1 MLKGVVKKLVGRVLD
16 RPLPLP
22 SREEKTFLSELQT
35 AFRELP
41 VLETQD
47 APPSE
52 AAWLSNMN
60 RLKELGLKQDP
71 REFLRWDVVSQ
82 AMFVSS
88 SRYISTEL
96 KYLKQRP
103 AWDTRWRRA
112 IKESPVGHPSPYIY
126 YPASSGNL
134 IHHAYHVAQLEE
146 KTHSQ
151 VHNMDYVFEFGGG
164 YGSMCR
170 LFYNLGFHGRYII
183 FDLPS
188 LSALQRYYLRT
199 IGFRVKSTTEFVK
212 SEDGIVCV
220 SDIQQL
226 ISLLPD
232 HIKASNALFLATWSI
247 SESPIRIRELI
258 LPRISDFQSFLI
270 AYQDGFE
277 EVNNVEYFDNWKK
290 TIKNVAWQS
299 WRIEHLPGNNYL
311 VGRVGG

>member
-1 MLKGVVKKLVGRVLD
+1 
-16 RPLPLP
+16 
-22 SREEKTFLSELQT
+22 
-35 AFRELP
+35 
-41 VLETQD
+41 
-47 APPSE
+47 
-52 AAWLSNMN
+52 
-60 RLKELGLKQDP
+60 
-71 REFLRWDVVSQ
+71 
-82 AMFVSS
+82 
-88 SRYISTEL
+88 
-96 KYLKQRP
+96 
-103 AWDTRWRRA
+103 
-112 IKESPVGHPSPYIY
+112 
-126 YPASSGNL
+126 
-134 IHHAYHVAQLEE
+134 
-146 KTHSQ
+146 
-151 VHNMDYVFEFGGG
+151 MDYVFEFGGG